1 MNHHTNDLYGIMG
14 DPVAHSKSPEI
25 HSLFAQQTAQNIR
38 YELIHVTA
46 ESLENA
52 INEFKN
58 KGGKGLNI
66 TLPHKTKVINFIDEI
81 TERARVAGAI
91 NTLILKNNKIY
102 GDNTDGIGLMNDL
115 TNKYKFKITSVKILI
130 QGAGGASR
138 GIIQPLLKANPTSIT
153 IANRTL
159 SRAEELADHF
169 SSMGKISTF
178 QIDNIPETEKY
189 DLIINATSAET
200 ININRTFIFCFNHNT
215 QQRIFY

>member
-25 HSLFAQQTAQNIR
+25 HSLFALQTAQNIR

-46 ESLENA
+46 ESLENE

-115 TNKYKFKITSVKILI
+115 MNNYKLKITNSKILI
-130 QGAGGASR
+130 LGAGGASR

-159 SRAEELADHF
+159 FRAEELADHF
-169 SSMGKISTF
+169 NSIGKISTF
-178 QIDNIPETEKY
+178 QKN
-189 DLIINATSAET
+189 
-200 ININRTFIFCFNHNT
+200 
-215 QQRIFY
+215 

>member
-25 HSLFAQQTAQNIR
+25 HSLFALQTAQNIR

-46 ESLENA
+46 ESLENE

-115 TNKYKFKITSVKILI
+115 MNNYKLQAKVEKRHRIMRKKI
-130 QGAGGASR
+130 
-138 GIIQPLLKANPTSIT
+138 
-153 IANRTL
+153 
-159 SRAEELADHF
+159 
-169 SSMGKISTF
+169 
-178 QIDNIPETEKY
+178 
-189 DLIINATSAET
+189 
-200 ININRTFIFCFNHNT
+200 
-215 QQRIFY
+215 